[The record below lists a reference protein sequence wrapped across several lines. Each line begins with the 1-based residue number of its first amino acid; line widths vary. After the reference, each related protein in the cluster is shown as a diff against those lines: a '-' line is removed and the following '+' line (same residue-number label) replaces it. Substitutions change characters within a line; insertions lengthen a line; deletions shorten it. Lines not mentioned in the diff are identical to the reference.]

1 MRRPPDVAPPRLTLP
16 QRAAPAAAAQAGSE
30 RSANGVGQ
38 TGPMLAAASDPTGL
52 SSPVG
57 KLIMIAGLLAVLVL
71 LIMAW
76 RRKR

>member
-1 MRRPPDVAPPRLTLP
+1 
-16 QRAAPAAAAQAGSE
+16 
-30 RSANGVGQ
+30 
-38 TGPMLAAASDPTGL
+38 MLAAASDPTGL